1 MAIDLAK
8 MQDHQP
14 DADAFLDAQSGS
26 NSDVADVEPQTLQ
39 RDDFDRNVWCLL
51 GLPVDAADINQAVA
65 AIDDAVRTRRR
76 LSFVTPNVNW
86 LARASADEKVRR
98 EVINADLSLV
108 DGAPLAALA
117 RGLGAPIK
125 TRVAGSDLFEALR
138 RRPAYGGRRM
148 KVFFFG
154 GRDGAAEAA
163 AMAVNKEKSGVEAV
177 GWLNPGF
184 GDVADMSRPE
194 FIEEINAA
202 APDFIIVA
210 LGAGKGQAWI
220 DRNQHDLTAP
230 VIAHLG
236 AVVDFT
242 AGGVQRAP
250 KWVRSFALE
259 WAWRIKEEPSLWRR
273 YAGDALTMASLFV
286 SRVAPQWRGGKGKS
300 VGEPQADIR
309 TGGDAVVVRLAG
321 DQQYPD
327 LALARKAFRQ
337 AASTQQDIVLDF
349 TDLGNFDRA
358 FLGLVLM
365 LDKHVALR
373 GAKLFIQG
381 ANSRQKKVLSAN
393 DMRYP
398 EFARDGESV
407 ATAPQ
412 RHPEQAQMR

>member
-8 MQDHQP
+8 TNNQQP
-14 DADAFLDAQSGS
+14 DAKARLLSPSASGEAAQQAQS
-26 NSDVADVEPQTLQ
+26 LR

-51 GLPVDAADINQAVA
+51 GLPVDAADIDQAIA
-65 AIDDAVRTRRR
+65 AIDDAVRTGRR

-86 LARASADEKVRR
+86 LARASRDAKVRR
-98 EVINADLSLV
+98 EVLNTDLSLV

-138 RRPAYGGRRM
+138 RRPAYGDRRL

-154 GRDGAAEAA
+154 GREGAAEAA
-163 AMAVNKEKSGVEAV
+163 ALAVNKEKAGVEAV

-194 FIEEINAA
+194 IIEEINAA

-210 LGAGKGQAWI
+210 LGAGKGQSWI

-250 KWVRSFALE
+250 KWVRSLALE

-273 YAGDALTMASLFV
+273 YVGDAVTMASLIA
-286 SRVAPQWRGGKGKS
+286 SRGARQWRFGGEGQPDMEPCANLQ
-300 VGEPQADIR
+300 VGER
-309 TGGDAVVVRLAG
+309 AVIVRLAG
-321 DQQYPD
+321 DHQHPD
-327 LALARKAFRQ
+327 LTLAREAFRQ
-337 AASTQQDIVLDF
+337 AAGARRDVVLDF
-349 TDLGNFDRA
+349 TNMGKFDRA

-365 LDKHVALR
+365 LDKHTALR
-373 GAKLFIQG
+373 NAKLFIQG

-398 EFARDGESV
+398 EFPGDGMSG
-407 ATAPQ
+407 ASAPQ
-412 RHPEQAQMR
+412 NQPKQAYDR

>member
-1 MAIDLAK
+1 MAIDSAK
-8 MQDHQP
+8 AQDHQL
-14 DADAFLDAQSGS
+14 DADAFSGAPSARNQDDA
-26 NSDVADVEPQTLQ
+26 NLQTLR
-39 RDDFDRNVWCLL
+39 RDDFDRNVWSLL
-51 GLPVDAADINQAVA
+51 GLPVDAADIDQAVA
-65 AIDDAVRTRRR
+65 AIDDAVRTGRR

-86 LARASADEKVRR
+86 LARASKNEQVRR

-117 RGLGAPIK
+117 RGLSMPIK

-138 RRPAYGGRRM
+138 RRPAYGDRRL

-163 AMAVNKEKSGVEAV
+163 ALAVNKEKAGVEAV

-194 FIEEINAA
+194 IIEKINAA
-202 APDFIIVA
+202 SPDFIIVA

-250 KWVRSFALE
+250 KLVRSLALE
-259 WAWRIKEEPSLWRR
+259 WAWRIKEEPALWRR
-273 YAGDALTMASLFV
+273 YAGDALTMSSLFV
-286 SRVAPQWRGGKGKS
+286 SKVALQWGNGGKGKDARAS
-300 VGEPQADIR
+300 QADVVAE
-309 TGGDAVVVRLAG
+309 GDAVSVRLAG
-321 DQQYPD
+321 DQCYPD
-327 LALARKAFRQ
+327 LGPVRKAFRQ
-337 AASTQQDIVLDF
+337 AAGAGQDVVLDF
-349 TDLGNFDRA
+349 TNVERFDLA

-398 EFARDGESV
+398 EFARSGKSS

-412 RHPEQAQMR
+412 GRSEQAQMR